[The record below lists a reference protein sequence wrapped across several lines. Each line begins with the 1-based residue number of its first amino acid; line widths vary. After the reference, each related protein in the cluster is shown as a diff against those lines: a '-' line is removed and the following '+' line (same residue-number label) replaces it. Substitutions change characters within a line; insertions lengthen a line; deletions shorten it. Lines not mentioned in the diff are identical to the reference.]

1 MKSELFEIS
10 NKVNEVFALYEKH
23 GKEDYIGEPV
33 SQIEHM
39 CQSAQLAESEGYDKE
54 VILASFFHD
63 IGHLF
68 ALDKQIENMGGFGA
82 VRHELLGADYL
93 RAKGF
98 SEKIARLVE
107 NHVQAKRYLT
117 YKFPEYYSKLSEAS
131 KKTLE
136 YQGGVMSP
144 QEAEAFENNEYFE
157 LSLKMR
163 TWDEMAKEE
172 NIPIPDLSKYKKL
185 ALEII
190 SQG

>member
-1 MKSELFEIS
+1 MESKLSENIE
-10 NKVNEVFALYEKH
+10 NVNEVFDLYEKH

-39 CQSAQLAESEGYDKE
+39 CQSAQLAESEGYDDE

-68 ALDKQIENMGGFGA
+68 ALDRQIENMGGYGA
-82 VRHELLGADYL
+82 VRHEILGAEYL
-93 RAKGF
+93 RSKGF
-98 SEKIARLVE
+98 SEKIVKLVE
-107 NHVQAKRYLT
+107 NHVHAKRYLT

-144 QEAEAFENNEYFE
+144 QEAVAFENSEYFE
-157 LSLKMR
+157 ISLKMR
-163 TWDEMAKEE
+163 TWDEMAKEK
-172 NIPIPDLSKYKKL
+172 NIPIPDLNKYKTL
-185 ALEII
+185 ALKII
-190 SQG
+190 S

>member
-1 MKSELFEIS
+1 MEFELFEIS
-10 NKVNEVFALYEKH
+10 KKVNEVFALYEKH

-39 CQSAQLAESEGYDKE
+39 CQSAQLAESEGYDDE

-68 ALDKQIENMGGFGA
+68 ALDRQMENMGGFGA
-82 VRHELLGADYL
+82 VRHEILGADYL
-93 RAKGF
+93 RSKGF
-98 SEKIARLVE
+98 SEKIAKLVE

-131 KKTLE
+131 KKTLK

-144 QEAEAFENNEYFE
+144 QEAEAFENSEYFE
-157 LSLKMR
+157 ISLKMR

-172 NIPIPDLSKYKKL
+172 NIPIPDLNKYKKL
-185 ALEII
+185 ALKII
-190 SQG
+190 SLG